1 MKDYTTLGKGNG
13 KRWSHDG
20 LESLPPIRRY
30 VQVEY
35 DYFYNLYSYI
45 IMSEQLL
52 GLLGGEL
59 RLGVHRSDWEVLR
72 RTRYACPQGFLSEM
86 IKMRPY

>member
-1 MKDYTTLGKGNG
+1 MKDFTTLGEGNG
-13 KRWSHDG
+13 KRWSHNG

-35 DYFYNLYSYI
+35 DVFSSIIY

-59 RLGVHRSDWEVLR
+59 
-72 RTRYACPQGFLSEM
+72 
-86 IKMRPY
+86 